1 MKRLKILFLN
11 LIHRMCKKNSNSG
24 EYYVYEL
31 SEKCGDD

>member
-11 LIHRMCKKNSNSG
+11 LIQRMCKKNSISG
-24 EYYVYEL
+24 EYYVYGL